1 MGMRS
6 TIGEPAYRPVRTEIA
21 ASGLRVLVRGEV
33 DIDTVGAL
41 DSELRAAEAGD
52 ATSIVL
58 DLSGVSFL
66 DSMGI
71 SAIVRGALRSSANGD
86 RLRVVSS
93 PAVDRVI
100 DLCGLRGRL
109 PLV

>member
-1 MGMRS
+1 MS
-6 TIGEPAYRPVRTEIA
+6 SSIGVPAYRPVTTQTA
-21 ASGLRVLVRGEV
+21 AGGLRVLVRGEV
-33 DIDTVGAL
+33 DIDTVGAMVT
-41 DSELRAAEAGD
+41 ELQAAEAGD

-66 DSMGI
+66 DSMGV
-71 SAIVRGALRSSANGD
+71 SAIVRGALRSRADGD
-86 RLRVVSS
+86 RLRVVTS

-109 PLV
+109 PLA

>member
-6 TIGEPAYRPVRTEIA
+6 TIGEPAFRPVMTEIA
-21 ASGLRVLVRGEV
+21 ASGLRVLVRGDV

-41 DSELRAAEAGD
+41 DAELRAAEAGD

-71 SAIVRGALRSSANGD
+71 SAIVRGALRSSATGD

>member
-6 TIGEPAYRPVRTEIA
+6 TIGEPAYQPVLTETA
-21 ASGLRVLVRGEV
+21 AGGLRVLVRGEV
-33 DIDTVGAL
+33 DIDTVGAMVT
-41 DSELRAAEAGD
+41 ELRAAEAGD
-52 ATSIVL
+52 ANSIIL

-71 SAIVRGALRSSANGD
+71 SAIVRGALRSRADGD
-86 RLRVVSS
+86 RLRVVTS

-100 DLCGLRGRL
+100 DLCGLRGQL
-109 PLV
+109 PLS

>member
-1 MGMRS
+1 MRS
-6 TIGEPAYRPVRTEIA
+6 TIGDPADQPVKTEPAPG
-21 ASGLRVLVRGEV
+21 GLRVRVRGEV
-33 DIDTVGAL
+33 DIDTVGAMIT
-41 DSELRAAEAGD
+41 ELEAAEAAD

-66 DSMGI
+66 DSTGV
-71 SAIVRGALRSSANGD
+71 SAIVRGALRSRAQGD
-86 RLRVVSS
+86 RLRVVTS

-109 PLV
+109 PIV